1 VALLEIDDLSVRYG
15 ALVALRDVG
24 LRVEAGEIVTV
35 IGANGAGKSSLLGAV
50 AGLVP
55 PARGRIAFDGREV
68 TGLPAERIVRLG
80 IALSPEGR
88 RVFPRLTVADNLR
101 LGAAS
106 RRDRDGIAADRE
118 RVLELFP
125 LLRERLW
132 QSAGTLSGGQQ
143 QMLAIARALM
153 SRPRLLLLDE
163 PSLGLAPLIV
173 EQIFE
178 LISLLREQ
186 GTTILLVEQN
196 VHRALDLADRAYVLS
211 TGRVEISGTAAEV
224 RASSDVERAY
234 LGVPA

>member
-1 VALLEIDDLSVRYG
+1 MTLLEVDDLSVRYG
-15 ALVALRDVG
+15 PLVALHGVR

-35 IGANGAGKSSLLGAV
+35 LGANGAGKSSLLGAV

-55 PARGRIAFDGREV
+55 AAAGRIVFDGKPIANM
-68 TGLPAERIVRLG
+68 PAERVVRLG
-80 IALSPEGR
+80 VALAPEGR

-101 LGAAS
+101 LGAAA
-106 RRDRDGIAADRE
+106 RRDRDGIAADRA

-125 LLRERLW
+125 VLEERLW

-163 PSLGLAPLIV
+163 PSLGLAPIV
-173 EQIFE
+173 VDQIFA
-178 LISLLREQ
+178 LISRLRDE

-196 VHRALDLADRAYVLS
+196 VHRALDLADRAYVLA
-211 TGRVEISGTAAEV
+211 TGRVEVEGTAKEV

-234 LGVPA
+234 LGVPT

>member
-1 VALLEIDDLSVRYG
+1 MALLEIDDLSVRYG

-35 IGANGAGKSSLLGAV
+35 IGANGAGKSSLLGAI

-88 RVFPRLTVADNLR
+88 RVFPRLTVTDNLR

-118 RVLELFP
+118 RMLELFP
-125 LLRERLW
+125 VLRERLW

-153 SRPRLLLLDE
+153 SRPRLLLLVE

-173 EQIFE
+173 ERIFE
-178 LISLLREQ
+178 LIGLLREQ

-196 VHRALDLADRAYVLS
+196 VHRALDLADRAYVLA
-211 TGRVEISGTAAEV
+211 TGRVEVSGTAAEV
-224 RASSDVERAY
+224 RSSSDVERAY